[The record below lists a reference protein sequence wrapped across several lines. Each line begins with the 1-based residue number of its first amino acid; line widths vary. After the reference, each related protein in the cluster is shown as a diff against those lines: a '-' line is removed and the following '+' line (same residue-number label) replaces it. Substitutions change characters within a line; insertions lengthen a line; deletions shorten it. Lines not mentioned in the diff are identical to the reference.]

1 MYISPGKFTFSAWQA
16 SFSLASPAT
25 RDALNRRM
33 LALASIFLFLLSQAE
48 SVTPNKPKFNFQNF
62 MENKLETG
70 LGRRQRFRKN
80 KPKAHVTIVIG
91 IICKEGILVGS
102 DSRTTNPDHTI
113 RDNAIKV
120 RLLRLAGPDNAI
132 IAQAGDDDL
141 GSRVVDRIEH
151 LAEQAPLTD
160 WQTVSDIGD
169 RAIADEQKKLRTP
182 FEGVGFSMEEFQNV
196 LRGHDATFL
205 LAYYFKGKPYIFTTD
220 FYPRKFTRR
229 QSSHF
234 STGCG
239 SPLANFLLEGFDF
252 SKLNIWE
259 ATAIP

>member
-1 MYISPGKFTFSAWQA
+1 
-16 SFSLASPAT
+16 
-25 RDALNRRM
+25 M